1 MHADHADFARDDGSM
16 RRRLSLVDRLVI
28 AADSVLRTRAG
39 GPTAADRR
47 SPAARHPETALVDGD
62 REVAVRLMRVNHS
75 GEVAAQA
82 LYEGQALTA
91 RESSVRRALRRAARE
106 EEDHLVWCADR
117 VRELGGTP
125 SALNPLWYAGSYA
138 IGALAGLAGDAR
150 SLGFIAE
157 TERQVVEHLDGH
169 LERLPAA
176 DERSR
181 AILEQMQAD
190 EAKHGEDAE
199 RAGGEPMPPLVR
211 SFMRLTARVMTGTA
225 YWI

>member
-1 MHADHADFARDDGSM
+1 MQAHSADNARPAG
-16 RRRLSLVDRLVI
+16 RRLSVFDRLVM
-28 AADSVLRTRAG
+28 AADSALRASASGHAEARRPSPADERAG
-39 GPTAADRR
+39 ADLIDADRQ
-47 SPAARHPETALVDGD
+47 
-62 REVAVRLMRVNHS
+62 VASRLMRVNHS

-91 RESSVRRALRRAARE
+91 RERHVRRALRRAARE
-106 EEDHLVWCADR
+106 EEDHLVWCEDR
-117 VRELGGTP
+117 VRELGGRP

-157 TERQVVEHLDGH
+157 TERQVVEHLAGH
-169 LERLPAA
+169 LERLPAD

-190 EAKHGEDAE
+190 EARHGADAE
-199 RAGGEPMPPLVR
+199 RAGGVALPPPIRRL
-211 SFMRLTARVMTGTA
+211 MRMTARVMTGTA
-225 YWI
+225 YWL